1 MQIAIAI
8 AMLIILVCLIVA
20 CSLLHHRKTKPDTM
34 LIAVRSGGLR
44 WTPFSGCLR
53 DAREEGWVWA
63 VTKNKEII
71 RVDTGEYTGRKFVD
85 LPKQEHKYGG

>member
-20 CSLLHHRKTKPDTM
+20 CSLLHHRQTKPDTM

-53 DAREEGWVWA
+53 DAREEGWEFGA
-63 VTKNKEII
+63 LESCEII
-71 RVDTGEYTGRKFVD
+71 NIMTGRPIGRRIIK
-85 LPKQEHKYGG
+85 K